1 MASSAAKSGFG
12 TLLKMG
18 DGGGTEVFTT
28 IAEIRDI
35 NGPSISRTT
44 DDVTHQESPNG
55 YMEKLA
61 LLRDAGQVTF
71 NCNADYADGMNY
83 VTLKGEFDSN
93 DDLRNFELTLPTAV
107 GKKISFAGIVTGIS
121 PVYPFNGAMRFD
133 VTIDVSGK
141 PVLASTS

>member
-18 DGGGTEVFTT
+18 DGGGTEAFATV
-28 IAEIRDI
+28 AEIRDI
-35 NGPSISRTT
+35 NGPNVSRTT
-44 DDVTHQESPNG
+44 DDVTHQESPDG
-55 YMEKLA
+55 YMEKIA
-61 LLRDAGQVTF
+61 LLRDGGQVTF
-71 NCNADYADGMNY
+71 NCNADYADTKNY

-93 DDLRNFELTLPTAV
+93 DDLRNFQLQLPTAV
-107 GKKISFAGIVTGIS
+107 GKTISFAGILTGIS

-141 PVLASTS
+141 PVLAATA